1 MIIRNAN
8 AELHQEVVASRED
21 RRKEYDDAMKANEKE
36 AKEIQKGHGEKGK
49 KITNKALKAMH
60 LSEALFEDALPLTE
74 RRSRY
79 FEPAYSHRY
88 KVRGYFDNSYRGL
101 DVSEDADDW
110 STVQDIA
117 HELLSK
123 GDSVRVNDY
132 ETGRI
137 LEITSEEYDGE
148 GIEEFMMESVEK
160 PKRYSDGKTGKWWY
174 FTTHG
179 VQPGSVP
186 KDLNVL
192 EVKDTP
198 NGTYFALDG
207 ILNTSE
213 LKEYDIKEKTP
224 PVDEALT
231 LDEGKWDFTLN
242 NGKELRQ
249 AIYDENYVEVINQI
263 RIAYKQML
271 DEGLIDEDDFESWTE
286 DFELYG
292 DFSDW
297 DDPEDTVNYELTN
310 FYDACDNLGVWV
322 PINEDISDY
331 EFDERD
337 QEITSKS
344 TAHGNGRANGGRGR
358 VPALFTKI
366 KFPRGSVVFDY
377 GCGEYSTSERI
388 MEYLGEDIT
397 YLGFDKFNRTSE
409 ENREAVATLRRLG
422 GADIVTCANVLN
434 VIKERD
440 IRVNQVI
447 KNIYNVLKPGGVA
460 YFDVYADKKKEGPKQ
475 TGKDKWQE
483 FRGIETYIEEVEEI
497 FGNGKVTRKGTILIA
512 KK

>member
-36 AKEIQKGHGEKGK
+36 AKEIQKGHGETGK
-49 KITNKALKAMH
+49 KVTNKALKAMY
-60 LSEALFEDALPLTE
+60 LSEALFEDA
-74 RRSRY
+74 
-79 FEPAYSHRY
+79 
-88 KVRGYFDNSYRGL
+88 
-101 DVSEDADDW
+101 
-110 STVQDIA
+110 
-117 HELLSK
+117 
-123 GDSVRVNDY
+123 
-132 ETGRI
+132 
-137 LEITSEEYDGE
+137 
-148 GIEEFMMESVEK
+148 

-213 LKEYDIKEKTP
+213 LSEYDIKEKTP
-224 PVDEALT
+224 PVDESVN
-231 LDEGKWDFTLN
+231 LDEGKWNFTLDN
-242 NGKELRQ
+242 SKELRQ

-263 RIAYKQML
+263 RIAYRQML

-297 DDPEDTVNYELTN
+297 DDPEGTVNYELNN

-322 PINEDISDY
+322 SLTEDVDNY

-337 QEITSKS
+337 QEISSKS
-344 TAHGNGRANGGRGR
+344 TAQGNGRANGGRGR

-366 KFPRGSVVFDY
+366 KFPSGSVVFDY

-388 MEYLGEDIT
+388 MEYLGEDVT

-409 ENREAVATLRRLG
+409 ENREAVANLRKLG

-483 FRGIETYIEEVEEI
+483 FRGIETYTDEVEEI
-497 FGNGKVTRKGTILIA
+497 FGSGKVTRKGTILIA